1 MKNKALKRLIF
12 GLVALPVCFSL
23 FSFTLLPTTKNDTV
37 VNSGF
42 KLKTIIVDAGH
53 GGAPTGTGHFSH
65 GASGSFS
72 TERGVT
78 LAVALKL
85 QKAIEKNVDGVH
97 AVLTRK
103 TEDDVSF
110 EKRAEIANENKGD
123 LFISLHCNALPDR
136 VIRERVGT
144 KRGKGVYK
152 TARVAD
158 KSGKG
163 VLMLVY
169 ALKRT
174 KEQQN
179 EIKSNT
185 LEEDID
191 DGSAVDPND
200 PITVILTN
208 EYNRRFRL
216 RSIKFANILASEFV
230 DEDERK
236 LEGVREQSLYVLCH
250 SAMPSVLIEI
260 GYITNPEEEQYLNS
274 EEGQDA
280 IVKTIVQAIK
290 IYKDDVEQVAK

>member
-23 FSFTLLPTTKNDTV
+23 FSFTLLPTTKIDTV